1 MKQKKQRELINDS
14 DGFTII
20 EVIVSMAI
28 LGLVAISLLTL
39 FTNGY
44 STIFSMGRKTEA
56 SNEAQAF
63 IEAIYEEGL
72 DSISSI
78 ASRFN
83 STEVADYADMNP
95 SLYDTSGTNEQTYHN
110 LDTTGAHPKITVMIF
125 YQNGSKNVKLSALVP

>member
-1 MKQKKQRELINDS
+1 MKQKKQSKMKKNS
-14 DGFTII
+14 TGFTII

-28 LGLVAISLLTL
+28 LGLIAISLLAL

-63 IEAIYEEGL
+63 IEAVYEEGV
-72 DSISSI
+72 DAISSI
-78 ASRFN
+78 AIRFN
-83 STEVADYADMNP
+83 STEVANYADMNP
-95 SLYDTSGTNEQTYHN
+95 SLYDTSGTSEQTYHN
-110 LDTTGAHPKITVMIF
+110 LDTTGTHPKITVMVF